1 MISLLDIN
9 SRVGSSR
16 DAIASVLLSC
26 YSLRMENQM
35 LKLICEAAILAAGE
49 PVSVKRLLDLFT
61 EEERP
66 SASLLKKLLLQLTED
81 YQDRGIQL
89 KQLASGYCFQTA
101 SPLQTWIK
109 RLWPEKPPR
118 YSRAFLE
125 TLSIIAYKQP
135 VTRGDIEAIRGVTVN
150 PNMIKT
156 LLEQEWIQVVGQRE
170 VPGRP
175 NLYATSTLFLDH
187 FGLKELAEL
196 PPFPLPRMIE
206 SSETD
211 ELSSQVADNKL
222 NASIEESRSSS

>member
-1 MISLLDIN
+1 
-9 SRVGSSR
+9 VQSSYC
-16 DAIASVLLSC
+16 DAIASLLLNC
-26 YSLRMENQM
+26 YSLFMENQM
-35 LKLICEAAILAAGE
+35 LKSICEAAILAAGE

-89 KQLASGYCFQTA
+89 KELASGYCFQTA
-101 SPLQTWIK
+101 SSLRAFIK

-150 PNMIKT
+150 PTIIRT

-170 VPGRP
+170 VLGRP
-175 NLYATSTLFLDH
+175 NLYATSTVFLDH
-187 FGLKELAEL
+187 FGLKALAEL
-196 PPFPLPRMIE
+196 PPFPLLQVIE
-206 SSETD
+206 PKETD
-211 ELSSQVADNKL
+211 ALSK
-222 NASIEESRSSS
+222 E

>member
-1 MISLLDIN
+1 
-9 SRVGSSR
+9 
-16 DAIASVLLSC
+16 
-26 YSLRMENQM
+26 MENQR
-35 LKLICEAAILAAGE
+35 LKSICEAAILAAGE
-49 PVSVKRLLDLFT
+49 PVSLKRLLDLFT

-66 SASLLKKLLLQLTED
+66 NTSTLKKTLLNLAED
-81 YQDRGIQL
+81 YHDRGIQL

-101 SPLQTWIK
+101 SPLNVWVK

-135 VTRGDIEAIRGVTVN
+135 VTRGDIEAIRGVAVN

-196 PPFPLPRMIE
+196 PPFPLPGMSE
-206 SSETD
+206 SPERPH
-211 ELSSQVADNKL
+211 VADNESK
-222 NASIEESRSSS
+222 ASLDVLDN

>member
-1 MISLLDIN
+1 
-9 SRVGSSR
+9 
-16 DAIASVLLSC
+16 
-26 YSLRMENQM
+26 M
-35 LKLICEAAILAAGE
+35 LKSICEAAILAAGE
-49 PVSVKRLLDLFT
+49 PVSLERLLDLFSP
-61 EEERP
+61 EERP
-66 SASLLKKLLLQLTED
+66 TKSNLKKILLELSED
-81 YQDRGIQL
+81 YQGRGIQL

-101 SPLQTWIK
+101 SALNAWVK

-135 VTRGDIEAIRGVTVN
+135 VTRGDIEAIRGVAVN
-150 PNMIKT
+150 PTIVKT

-196 PPFPLPRMIE
+196 PAFPLPGITGPTEIPFAMDNE
-206 SSETD
+206 S
-211 ELSSQVADNKL
+211 
-222 NASIEESRSSS
+222 NASLDALENS

>member
-1 MISLLDIN
+1 
-9 SRVGSSR
+9 
-16 DAIASVLLSC
+16 
-26 YSLRMENQM
+26 M
-35 LKLICEAAILAAGE
+35 LKSICEAAILAAGE
-49 PVSVKRLLDLFT
+49 PVSIERLLDLFSP
-61 EEERP
+61 EERP
-66 SASLLKKLLLQLTED
+66 TKSNLKKILLELSED

-101 SPLQTWIK
+101 SVLNEWVK

-150 PNMIKT
+150 PTIVKT

-196 PPFPLPRMIE
+196 PPFPLPGITE
-206 SSETD
+206 STETPF
-211 ELSSQVADNKL
+211 AMDNES
-222 NASIEESRSSS
+222 NASLDILEN

>member
-1 MISLLDIN
+1 
-9 SRVGSSR
+9 
-16 DAIASVLLSC
+16 
-26 YSLRMENQM
+26 MENQT
-35 LKLICEAAILAAGE
+35 LKSICEAAILAAGE
-49 PVSVKRLLDLFT
+49 PVSIERLLDLFSP
-61 EEERP
+61 EERP
-66 SASLLKKLLLQLTED
+66 SKSNLKKILLELTED
-81 YQDRGIQL
+81 YQGRGIQL

-101 SPLQTWIK
+101 SALNVWVK

-135 VTRGDIEAIRGVTVN
+135 VTRGDIEAIRGVAVN
-150 PNMIKT
+150 PTIIKT

-196 PPFPLPRMIE
+196 PPFPLPGIIE
-206 SSETD
+206 PTEVPSATD
-211 ELSSQVADNKL
+211 NES
-222 NASIEESRSSS
+222 NAALDVLEN

>member
-1 MISLLDIN
+1 
-9 SRVGSSR
+9 
-16 DAIASVLLSC
+16 
-26 YSLRMENQM
+26 MENQT
-35 LKLICEAAILAAGE
+35 LKSICEAAILAAGE
-49 PVSVKRLLDLFT
+49 PVSIERLLDLFSL
-61 EEERP
+61 EERP
-66 SASLLKKLLLQLTED
+66 TKSNLKKVLLELSED

-89 KQLASGYCFQTA
+89 KQLASGYCFQTT
-101 SPLQTWIK
+101 STLNEWVK

-135 VTRGDIEAIRGVTVN
+135 VTRGDIEAIRGVGVN
-150 PNMIKT
+150 PTIIKT

-196 PPFPLPRMIE
+196 PPFPLPGIIE
-206 SSETD
+206 PTEVPFAADSE
-211 ELSSQVADNKL
+211 S
-222 NASIEESRSSS
+222 NASLDVLEN

>member
-1 MISLLDIN
+1 
-9 SRVGSSR
+9 
-16 DAIASVLLSC
+16 
-26 YSLRMENQM
+26 MENQM
-35 LKLICEAAILAAGE
+35 LKSICEAAILAAGE
-49 PVSVKRLLDLFT
+49 PVSVKRLLNLFT

-66 SASLLKKLLLQLTED
+66 STANLKKILLQLAED
-81 YQDRGIQL
+81 YHDRGIQL
-89 KQLASGYCFQTA
+89 KQLASGYCFQTQSA
-101 SPLQTWIK
+101 FNEWVK

-135 VTRGDIEAIRGVTVN
+135 VTRGDIEAVRGVVVN
-150 PNMIKT
+150 PNIIKT

-196 PPFPLPRMIE
+196 PPFPLSGMSEPIE
-206 SSETD
+206 IPS
-211 ELSSQVADNKL
+211 ADNAS
-222 NASIEESRSSS
+222 NASLDVLEN

>member
-1 MISLLDIN
+1 
-9 SRVGSSR
+9 
-16 DAIASVLLSC
+16 
-26 YSLRMENQM
+26 MENQT
-35 LKLICEAAILAAGE
+35 LKSICEAAILAAGE
-49 PVSVKRLLDLFT
+49 PVSIERLLDLFSL
-61 EEERP
+61 EERP
-66 SASLLKKLLLQLTED
+66 SKSNLKKILLELTED

-101 SPLQTWIK
+101 SALNVWIK

-135 VTRGDIEAIRGVTVN
+135 VTRGDIEAIRGVAVN
-150 PNMIKT
+150 PTIIKT

-196 PPFPLPRMIE
+196 PPFPLPGIIE
-206 SSETD
+206 PTEEIPSATD
-211 ELSSQVADNKL
+211 NES
-222 NASIEESRSSS
+222 NAALDVLEN

>member
-1 MISLLDIN
+1 
-9 SRVGSSR
+9 
-16 DAIASVLLSC
+16 
-26 YSLRMENQM
+26 MENQT
-35 LKLICEAAILAAGE
+35 LKSICEAAILAAGE
-49 PVSVKRLLDLFT
+49 PVSIERLLDLFSP
-61 EEERP
+61 EERP
-66 SASLLKKLLLQLTED
+66 SKSNLKKILLELTED

-101 SPLQTWIK
+101 SALNVWIK

-135 VTRGDIEAIRGVTVN
+135 VTRGDIEAIRGVAVN
-150 PNMIKT
+150 PTIIKT

-196 PPFPLPRMIE
+196 PPFPLPGIIE
-206 SSETD
+206 PTEEIPSATD
-211 ELSSQVADNKL
+211 NES
-222 NASIEESRSSS
+222 NAALDVLEN

>member
-1 MISLLDIN
+1 
-9 SRVGSSR
+9 
-16 DAIASVLLSC
+16 
-26 YSLRMENQM
+26 MENQT
-35 LKLICEAAILAAGE
+35 LKSICEAAILAAGE
-49 PVSVKRLLDLFT
+49 PVSIERLLDLFSL
-61 EEERP
+61 EERP
-66 SASLLKKLLLQLTED
+66 TKSNLKKVLLELSED

-89 KQLASGYCFQTA
+89 KQLASGYCFQTT
-101 SPLQTWIK
+101 STLNVWDT

-150 PNMIKT
+150 PTIVKT
-156 LLEQEWIQVVGQRE
+156 LLEQEWIQVIGQRE

-196 PPFPLPRMIE
+196 PPFPLPGITE
-206 SSETD
+206 STETPF
-211 ELSSQVADNKL
+211 AMDNES
-222 NASIEESRSSS
+222 NASLDILEN